1 MIKKIAS
8 ITLLLLTI
16 TSFSQ
21 EIKSYSWD
29 VKPVFK
35 NIPEEYKNQ
44 PAVVLLDKR
53 WVHTRIGYYAFA
65 SFVMNHCAIK
75 INKAEEINKYN
86 KIKAEDNGYI
96 RNLRDFHARIIK
108 PNGEIK
114 VLPEDKI
121 VEAEIDKVKSI
132 VFEGVEAGDILE
144 YYFILKE
151 APSAYGVEIFQK
163 DIPVLLA
170 EFTTTKDG
178 VYFETFASPEF
189 GKNAEGGKTIEFAEN
204 IPPFIEEK
212 NAKNIKNLVK
222 IIYMIS
228 TPMQDNLLWGSFL
241 PQFFKKQSFTNFK
254 KTQAK
259 DFIENLNI
267 TSGTTDEKVTKIDE
281 YIKENF
287 DFVWRGEKEKKIK
300 NLNDG
305 KLKLSASDI
314 FDLYG
319 FAFKE
324 LKIPYQIAV
333 GMSRFIGEISTF
345 KHVVPLT
352 HEFMYYIPETKKIV
366 SPYEK
371 YLSYGNPMYEIQGSK
386 GILYT
391 PAKNYTAEEITFS
404 TAPADFTVMESKSN
418 VTLSEDFSKA
428 IVDKTYATQ
437 GYEAQLLRNTIKYY
451 KENEEEK
458 VLVDFIKARTFK
470 DLDLKLVKYTFDNQ
484 EFKNNHSNTPYIMNL
499 NAELNESIVEN
510 AGNLLIVNIGKV
522 VGKQTDLYQETER
535 KFDVDISYAKIYK
548 HKIVFTI
555 PSGYE
560 VESFNDLL
568 IDKKMISNN
577 GQECAFKSTAKVE
590 GNQLIVDVI
599 ENYDNITY
607 DKNLYPEYRKVIN
620 AASDFTKAS
629 LVLKQKK

>member
-8 ITLLLLTI
+8 LTLLLLTI

-29 VKPVFK
+29 DKPVFK
-35 NIPEEYKNQ
+35 TIPEEYKNQ

-53 WVHTRIGYYAFA
+53 WIHTRVGYYAFA

-96 RNLRDFHARIIK
+96 RTLRDFHARIIK
-108 PNGEIK
+108 PNGDIK

-151 APSAYGVEIFQK
+151 MPSPYGVEIYQK
-163 DIPVLLA
+163 DIPVLYA
-170 EFTTTKDG
+170 EFITSKDG
-178 VYFETFASPEF
+178 VIFETFASSEF
-189 GKNAEGGKTIEFAEN
+189 GKKVEKGKSIAVAEN

-212 NAKNIKNLVK
+212 NSKNIKNLVK
-222 IIYMIS
+222 LIYMIS
-228 TPMQDNLLWGSFL
+228 VPGQDNLVWGSFL
-241 PQFFKKQSFTNFK
+241 PQFFKKPTFTNFK

-259 DFIENLNI
+259 DFIENLNVS
-267 TSGTTDEKVTKIDE
+267 TGTTDEKVTKIDE

-287 DFVWRGEKEKKIK
+287 DFVWRGEKEKRIK
-300 NLNDG
+300 NLNEG
-305 KLKLSASDI
+305 KLKLTASDI

-333 GMSRFIGEISTF
+333 GMSRFIGEVSTS

-352 HEFMYYIPETKKIV
+352 HEFMYYIPETKKFV

-371 YLSYGNPMYEIQGSK
+371 YLSYGYPMYEIQGSK
-386 GILYT
+386 GILYN
-391 PAKNYTAEEITFS
+391 PAKSYTGEQITFS
-404 TAPADFTVMESKSN
+404 TAPASFTIMESKSS
-418 VTLSEDFSKA
+418 VTLSEDFAKA
-428 IVDKTYATQ
+428 TVDKTYATQ
-437 GYEAQLLRNTIKYY
+437 GYEAQLLRNSVKYY

-458 VLVDFIKARTFK
+458 ELVDFIKARTFK
-470 DLDLKLVKYTFDNQ
+470 ELDIKLLKYTFDNQ

-510 AGNLLIVNIGKV
+510 AGNLLIVNLGKV
-522 VGKQTDLYQETER
+522 IGKQTDLYQETER
-535 KFDVDISYAKIYK
+535 KFDVDLSYAKIYK
-548 HKIVFTI
+548 HKIVFNI

-560 VESFNDLL
+560 VESYNDLL
-568 IDKKMISNN
+568 IDKKMTSSN

-590 GNQLIVDVI
+590 GNQVIVDIV

-607 DKNLYPEYRKVIN
+607 DKNLYSEYRKVIN

-629 LVLKQKK
+629 LVLKPKK